1 MADVTTYT
9 SENCAGIP
17 KGVVVRVHTD
27 HLAPDQKAAWENAR
41 RISEKIYWEIELEK
55 RAGRNAQ

>member
-27 HLAPDQKAAWENAR
+27 HLAPDQRAAWENAR
-41 RISEKIYWEIELEK
+41 RINEKIFWDIELEEK
-55 RAGRNAQ
+55 AGRKAQ

>member
-17 KGVVVRVHTD
+17 KGVVGRVHTD
-27 HLAPDQKAAWENAR
+27 HLASDQRAAWENAR
-41 RISEKIYWEIELEK
+41 RINEKIFWDIELEEK
-55 RAGRNAQ
+55 AGRKAQ

>member
-9 SENCAGIP
+9 SENCVGIP

-41 RISEKIYWEIELEK
+41 RISEKIYWEIKMAEC
-55 RAGRNAQ
+55 AGRNAQ